1 MAEKSRIIE
10 VDSKVV
16 EIPLKGEWKISYYG
30 TNTRAHAV
38 IQVITEDGIKGY
50 GEASPAPA
58 FMGETAHTI
67 HLVIQKYIKPRILG
81 ENIFD
86 IEKIHELMDEAI
98 YGNYAA
104 KACIDMAL
112 YDVMGKTLNMPVY
125 KLLGGKYRDDVELSW
140 VVGIKK
146 DLSAAIEEAEHYV
159 SQGYK
164 TIKLKVGNS
173 PEKDYQLVKAIRD
186 HFGDR
191 IKIRLDANQGYD
203 YVTAIQLFSKL
214 EEFDLE
220 SIEQPVKRWDIEGMK
235 KVKESL
241 NTPIMAD
248 ESISNFNEAL
258 QVINSNAADLIN
270 IKVGKVGGLWPAK
283 KIATLAEAAG
293 MQATAGSNL
302 ELGIGS
308 AASIHF
314 VASSKAL
321 SYPNDLL
328 LGIDLHNKD
337 VIRGIIEVVDG
348 KAKCP
353 EFPGLGVEVD
363 SEIF

>member
-10 VDSKVV
+10 VISKVV
-16 EIPLKGEWKISYYG
+16 EIPLKSAWKISYYEA
-30 TNTRAHAV
+30 NTRSHAV
-38 IQVITEDGIKGY
+38 IEVMTEDGIKGY

-58 FMGETAHTI
+58 FMGETAYTI
-67 HLVIQKYIKPRILG
+67 HLVIQKYIKQRILR

-86 IEKIHELMDEAI
+86 IEKMHEIMDEAI

-104 KACIDMAL
+104 KACIDIAL
-112 YDVMGKTLNMPVY
+112 YDAMGKTLKMPVY

-146 DLSAAIEEAEHYV
+146 DLSQAVEEAEHYV

-164 TIKLKVGNS
+164 TIKLKVGSS
-173 PEKDYQLVKAIRD
+173 PEKDYQLVEAIRK
-186 HFGDR
+186 HFGNK

-203 YVTAIQLFSKL
+203 CVTAIQLFRKL

-235 KVKESL
+235 KVRENL

-258 QVINSNAADLIN
+258 QVITNNAADLIN

-283 KIATLAEAAG
+283 KIAALAEAAG
-293 MQATAGSNL
+293 MKATAGSNL

-314 VASSKAL
+314 VASSKVL

-328 LGIDLHNKD
+328 LGIDLHQKD
-337 VIRGIIEVVDG
+337 IIKGEIEVVDG
-348 KAKCP
+348 KTKCP
-353 EFPGLGVEVD
+353 ELPGLGVEID